1 MIGRMSPALLAIV
14 LLTGLL
20 ALVPTRRVQLAGWS
34 QTAVAVYFVALWAGS
49 VAIAWAPGTAR
60 FLVPIVLVVY
70 LAPFVTL
77 RAGVDRLLGRPRPPA
92 PRNVTP
98 PDGGDDAGRG

>member
-1 MIGRMSPALLAIV
+1 MPPALLALV
-14 LLTGLL
+14 LVTWLL
-20 ALVPTRRVQLAGWS
+20 ALVPTRRTVLAGWS
-34 QTAVAVYFVALWAGS
+34 QAAVAAYFLALWAGS
-49 VAIAWAPGTAR
+49 VAIAVAPGAR
-60 FLVPIVLVVY
+60 FLVPMVLVAY

-98 PDGGDDAGRG
+98 PDGHGDAGRD

>member
-1 MIGRMSPALLAIV
+1 MITGMPPALLAIV
-14 LLTGLL
+14 LVTGLL
-20 ALVPTRRVQLAGWS
+20 ALVPTRRVHLAGWS
-34 QTAVAVYFVALWAGS
+34 QAAVGAYFLALWIGAA
-49 VAIAWAPGTAR
+49 VIAWAPGTAR
-60 FLVPIVLVVY
+60 FLVPIVLVAY

-98 PDGGDDAGRG
+98 RDPGDDVGTR

>member
-1 MIGRMSPALLAIV
+1 MIRGMPPALLAIV
-14 LLTGLL
+14 LATGLL
-20 ALVPTRRVQLAGWS
+20 ALVPTRRVFLAGWS
-34 QTAVAVYFVALWAGS
+34 QAAVAAYFLALWVGS
-49 VAIAWAPGTAR
+49 AAIALAPGGAR
-60 FLVPIVLVVY
+60 FLVPIVLVAY

-98 PDGGDDAGRG
+98 QDGPGDAGRG